1 MKLTPYETKLIFNV
15 LKNPEQFKAKVGING
30 EPTKFGWGFGDAT
43 EQETF
48 DNLIEEFN
56 KEIEND

>member
-1 MKLTPYETKLIFNV
+1 MKLTSYEIKLIFNV
-15 LKNPEQFKAKVGING
+15 LKDPEQFKARLGING
-30 EPTKFGWGFGDAT
+30 EPTKFGWGFGDST

-56 KEIEND
+56 KEFEN